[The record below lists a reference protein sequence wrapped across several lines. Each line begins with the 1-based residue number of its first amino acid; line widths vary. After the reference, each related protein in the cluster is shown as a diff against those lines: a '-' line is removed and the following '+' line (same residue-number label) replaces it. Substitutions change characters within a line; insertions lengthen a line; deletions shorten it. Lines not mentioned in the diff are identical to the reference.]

1 MKKALL
7 TLIALLVAASF
18 ATAGISVAWTT
29 KWGAYTH
36 DAPNVTDYPSPHN
49 LLGSYGAIWQ
59 LIYAGADNAINPA
72 DWEQVGGANGDFVT
86 GDDVVWGQRNIP
98 QGGGASGDPM
108 GTIWDDWMLRQPGG
122 DPVYQDLT
130 WTTDGF
136 VYQRVFEDLPGPGTW
151 YYDSELFELDTG
163 KGEGAPAQEFYI
175 DSALGGFQPY
185 LQFEE
190 QVVIPEPATM
200 SLLGLGALAL
210 ALRRRRA

>member
-7 TLIALLVAASF
+7 TLIALLVATSF
-18 ATAGISVAWTT
+18 ATAGISVLWTT
-29 KWGAYTH
+29 VWGAYTH
-36 DAPNVTDYPSPHN
+36 DAPNVTGYDNN

-72 DWEQVGGANGDFVT
+72 DWEQVGGSNGDFVT

-98 QGGGASGDPM
+98 QGGGPANDAPYNTS
-108 GTIWDDWMLRQPGG
+108 WDDWMLPDSGSRIY
-122 DPVYQDLT
+122 DDAT

-151 YYDSELFELDTG
+151 YYESELLELDTT
-163 KGEGAPAQEFYI
+163 KGEGAPSQEFYL
-175 DSALGGFQPY
+175 DSDAAGFQPY
-185 LQFEE
+185 IQFEE